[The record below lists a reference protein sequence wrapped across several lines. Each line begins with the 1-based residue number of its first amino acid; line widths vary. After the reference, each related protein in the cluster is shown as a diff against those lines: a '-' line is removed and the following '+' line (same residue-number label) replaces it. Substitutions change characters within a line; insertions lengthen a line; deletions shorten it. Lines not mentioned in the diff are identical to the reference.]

1 MALSDGTYVKEE
13 EPRRP
18 VAPSRGHDM
27 PSNDPPSSSLLL
39 GASLLQD
46 DQSETKVMS
55 KIQIRDGA
63 EGGSAKTIFG
73 RCSEGCRHVKHALA
87 SLAIGLMLISCTVPY
102 IAYELFRDR
111 NAITVV
117 SISTVSARMK
127 IVKTMY

>member
-46 DQSETKVMS
+46 DQSETKVRS

-63 EGGSAKTIFG
+63 EGGRGREDRRRQSSAEFLRVVG
-73 RCSEGCRHVKHALA
+73 RSNTRWRRSQLA
-87 SLAIGLMLISCTVPY
+87 SC
-102 IAYELFRDR
+102 
-111 NAITVV
+111 
-117 SISTVSARMK
+117 
-127 IVKTMY
+127 

>member
-63 EGGSAKTIFG
+63 EGGRIGEDNLRQMFGGLSACQTRVG
-73 RCSEGCRHVKHALA
+73 VARNWPHADKLH
-87 SLAIGLMLISCTVPY
+87 CTLHRLR
-102 IAYELFRDR
+102 ALQRQKCNHR
-111 NAITVV
+111 RLN
-117 SISTVSARMK
+117 
-127 IVKTMY
+127 